1 MSTAFGRGAT
11 RNLTRV
17 GLVLAPRRA
26 HGRRLARCALLGGVL
41 ASGVAIGY
49 AGRIAATVP
58 AAAVVAS
65 TTASAAG
72 DAVQLRRQLE
82 QAHLAQRL
90 GDARSVELERQIDAL
105 NQRLRDAQEELTFF
119 RQARAGKH

>member
-1 MSTAFGRGAT
+1 MAFGRSAT

-26 HGRRLARCALLGGVL
+26 HGRRLARYVLLACVL
-41 ASGVAIGY
+41 ATGVAIGY
-49 AGRIAATVP
+49 AGRMAAPAPAIVDPATV
-58 AAAVVAS
+58 
-65 TTASAAG
+65 SAASET
-72 DAVQLRRQLE
+72 VQLRRQLE

-90 GDARSVELERQIDAL
+90 GDARSVELERQVDAL

>member
-1 MSTAFGRGAT
+1 MASGRSAT

-26 HGRRLARCALLGGVL
+26 RGRRLTCSALLGGLL
-41 ASGVAIGY
+41 AAGVAIGY
-49 AGRIAATVP
+49 AGRMAAPGP
-58 AAAVVAS
+58 AIVDPATAS
-65 TTASAAG
+65 TASEI
-72 DAVQLRRQLE
+72 VQLRRQLE

-90 GDARSVELERQIDAL
+90 GDARSVEFEHQIDAL